1 MNDTTQHPETLSR
14 SGFAAY
20 INVKPGY
27 VTQMITAGRIV
38 LTDDGKRVL
47 VAESLERIEA
57 TRDPSKMG
65 VAEYHAKE
73 RGAEVR
79 KIDLSQTRNDPDT
92 IDREISAMEKAGN
105 LYQASKALR
114 EKYSAMT
121 TKLEY
126 EVLIKQYLK
135 ADDVASALSNA
146 ATIVR
151 ARLESLPDTLA
162 AQLAA
167 EKDEQRCRAILA
179 ENIETTLTE
188 LNRRFLKITEQ
199 PNPT

>member
-1 MNDTTQHPETLSR
+1 MTT
-14 SGFAAY
+14 
-20 INVKPGY
+20 
-27 VTQMITAGRIV
+27 
-38 LTDDGKRVL
+38 
-47 VAESLERIEA
+47 
-57 TRDPSKMG
+57 
-65 VAEYHAKE
+65 
-73 RGAEVR
+73 
-79 KIDLSQTRNDPDT
+79 
-92 IDREISAMEKAGN
+92 SAIRPNSDN

-167 EKDEQRCRAILA
+167 EKDEQRCRAILTDS
-179 ENIETTLTE
+179 IELTLTE

>member
-1 MNDTTQHPETLSR
+1 MNDTTQHPETMTR
-14 SGFAAY
+14 SEFAAY

-27 VTQMITAGRIV
+27 ISQLITAGRIV
-38 LTDDGKRVL
+38 LTDNGKRVQ
-47 VAESLERIEA
+47 VAASMDRMEA
-57 TRDPSKMG
+57 TRDPSKIG
-65 VAEYHAKE
+65 VAERHAVE
-73 RGAEVR
+73 RGEEIR
-79 KIDLSQTRNDPDT
+79 KNETET

-105 LYQASKALR
+105 LFQASKALR

-135 ADDVASALSNA
+135 TDEVAYAVSNA
-146 ATIVR
+146 GVIVR
-151 ARLESLPDTLA
+151 ARLESIPDTLA

-179 ENIETTLTE
+179 ENIEITLTE
-188 LNRRFLKITEQ
+188 LNHRFLKITEP